1 MVYPILLPL
10 RTMSSSD
17 PFTKMIRQMCT
28 KDKVVQSLYQ
38 RTISWSDVPSDD
50 EVLEMDDWK
59 AYEKIEAHAK
69 EAYKNHLAARKVYAI
84 PQRSKTKKHA
94 QVATRTPY
102 ATLKQRSEAHTKEL
116 NTKEPVMKELNTKEI
131 VTKEPV
137 TKEIVTKEPV
147 TKEPV
152 TKEIVEEI
160 VHQSPI
166 EYEEL
171 EVIHSSELPPVMIVA
186 TSVAT
191 SVATHAPT
199 HATLS
204 HEIVPAKIIPEMV
217 EVNAISFPSFYQ
229 YVILSLIT
237 ILIYYVNKNK

>member
-1 MVYPILLPL
+1 
-10 RTMSSSD
+10 MSSSD

-94 QVATRTPY
+94 QAATRTPY

-116 NTKEPVMKELNTKEI
+116 NTKEPVTKELNTKE
-131 VTKEPV
+131 P
-137 TKEIVTKEPV
+137 VTKEPV

-160 VHQSPI
+160 VHQTPI
-166 EYEEL
+166 EYEE
-171 EVIHSSELPPVMIVA
+171 VNVVDSGELPPVIIAAITPVIA